1 MRRRQWGALALLALV
16 GAASSGCASAGAFE
30 DFFTAIRRDRG
41 DEVQALLARGLDPN
55 TSDEQGRP
63 GLVLALQLQ
72 SWKAFDALLAAPQLD
87 VNRANAQ
94 GETALMLAAIRGE
107 LAAARALIA
116 LDADV
121 NKTGWTPLH
130 YAASSTSDEAP
141 AMLRLLLE
149 ESAYI
154 DAGSPNGSTPL
165 MLAAQY
171 GSEASA
177 DLLLAEGADASIK
190 NQRGLT
196 AVQFAQNAGRDTL
209 AQRLAAAVRRRQPR
223 RGQW

>member
-1 MRRRQWGALALLALV
+1 MKRRQLCQQALGWSVLALT
-16 GAASSGCASAGAFE
+16 GCASAGSFD

-41 DEVQALLARGLDPN
+41 DEIAALLARGFDPN

-63 GLVLALQLQ
+63 GLVLALQLE
-72 SWKAFDALLAAPQLD
+72 SWQAFAALLKAPQLD
-87 VNRANAQ
+87 VNRRNAQ
-94 GETALMLAAIRGE
+94 GETALMLAAIKGQ
-107 LAAARALIA
+107 LDAARALLA
-116 LDADV
+116 RDADV
-121 NKTGWTPLH
+121 NQTGWTPLH
-130 YAASSTSDEAP
+130 YAASCITGQGVE
-141 AMLRLLLE
+141 MVRLLLE

-171 GSEASA
+171 GSEDVAQ
-177 DLLLAEGADASIK
+177 LLLAEGADPSIK

-196 AVQFAQNAGRDTL
+196 AVQFAQRAGRDAL
-209 AQRLAAAVRRRQPR
+209 ARSLAAAMRKRQPQ